1 MSMGVDIWGGYNVLD
16 SSNRRS
22 LARPS
27 LISSLRRR
35 RRGRAPSALAR
46 AAAVAK
52 AGNRLF

>member
-1 MSMGVDIWGGYNVLD
+1 MGGANVLD

-35 RRGRAPSALAR
+35 RRDRAPSALAR
-46 AAAVAK
+46 AAAAVAK